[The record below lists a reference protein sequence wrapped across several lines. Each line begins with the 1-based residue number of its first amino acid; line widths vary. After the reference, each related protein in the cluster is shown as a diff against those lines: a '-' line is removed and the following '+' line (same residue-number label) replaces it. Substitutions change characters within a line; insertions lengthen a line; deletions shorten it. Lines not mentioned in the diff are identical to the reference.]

1 MLKFKTLYK
10 DNTMC
15 FYKLFPTLVLSAN
28 LALAYDTTIIYNGNK
43 PIFQLDFYSKGE
55 KLYFWLETQTSSYA
69 LSKEQKNE
77 IIRAAQFWAN
87 IIGENAKNLN
97 PIPIGVNT
105 MEIENASALSYEVF
119 NNPIFNRVLQGES
132 IDAIRKELEDEDIP
146 LKYSQYLGHIS
157 MGRLDWYIAP
167 HPSTLP
173 QNGNQFDTFS
183 TFTHEL
189 FHALGLLSAKNIENN
204 QVFIH
209 LNNFGDH
216 LYDSNGVKAE
226 QDTRV
231 VKTQDEVDEALS
243 KGEKVFLIDPNRANQ
258 TDSLSNANGHTY
270 FIGENVLEVI
280 KNAKLGYDGIN
291 GIPINGWEGDILD
304 VSHVEL
310 DNSLM
315 SHQNW
320 RNYLFYMEA
329 ELALLQD
336 LGYEFDRK
344 LYYGDSIYESDL
356 KDWQSNH
363 GYFARKDGEWLE
375 GVYNPT
381 EYGVGLHIYGKNNTV
396 TQNHDILSSGVAA
409 SGIRIDGTNNKLTI
423 SNGIKVHTLGDYSNA
438 LLIAYGKEHIIHQN
452 GELKATGKDGIAIN
466 INFGD
471 NMLGNSNEYRGSYM
485 FSGND
490 YDLEHPDDMKDM
502 LDFYNLNGALVDTL
516 NLSSTSSNIG
526 SLASIY
532 IADNA
537 YVKTINIAKNAN
549 IEGNIISNWNPN
561 DDKLL
566 DEYKNQFFTELNF
579 GNTLSVANFSL
590 NTPNNAWNVKANIVG
605 YDSFKMNVNEDL
617 NLQGSAFVYD
627 LNNKANFT
635 LLSKNLQ
642 NSILYI
648 KNNFMQNSNASLSVS
663 LNGNGKANVYVGNNA
678 NLGGNLNFHIGK
690 DYYKSGTLTLDKS
703 NIIQANG
710 TINGSFS
717 NINYDSSLNTSSH
730 TLDFSYDSTKQELQI
745 QRDYRPFAK
754 TDTDISLANALNA
767 LSIQGNKEDISLL
780 FSELDFLQDKKQ
792 ISKALNNLN
801 ANAYLDSA
809 KISLDF
815 QEKLNKEVLSDIRKE
830 YSNEWQSFVTPFGS
844 YQSSKTNGDFN
855 SYKGYEGGVKAKALK
870 GFDNFNL
877 GFNLVLNTS
886 DMDIKDT
893 LANTK
898 TTGVY
903 GNIFS
908 KYDLENFYLLGS
920 FRMGYERT
928 KLNRNVNIAAFNSS
942 YDSKFSS
949 YLTSEIIGIGKNFN
963 HYGVSYGPLVYVEHS
978 FLYHPNINETKQNS
992 TALNINSKNFN
1003 ALNSFIGFNLNYE
1016 KSIDDESIMNF
1027 SFLGGW
1033 NHYFLDSLK
1042 NNAHFKGA
1050 SLNKFYAQNKLNAK
1064 DSLYLQGGIDLT
1076 YKQSFFTRL
1085 LFSSDIKDNIDFSTQ
1100 LEIGMKF

>member
-1 MLKFKTLYK
+1 MF
-10 DNTMC
+10 
-15 FYKLFPTLVLSAN
+15 
-28 LALAYDTTIIYNGNK
+28 
-43 PIFQLDFYSKGE
+43 
-55 KLYFWLETQTSSYA
+55 
-69 LSKEQKNE
+69 
-77 IIRAAQFWAN
+77 
-87 IIGENAKNLN
+87 LN
-97 PIPIGVNT
+97 
-105 MEIENASALSYEVF
+105 S
-119 NNPIFNRVLQGES
+119 
-132 IDAIRKELEDEDIP
+132 
-146 LKYSQYLGHIS
+146 
-157 MGRLDWYIAP
+157 
-167 HPSTLP
+167 
-173 QNGNQFDTFS
+173 FS
-183 TFTHEL
+183 
-189 FHALGLLSAKNIENN
+189 N
-204 QVFIH
+204 
-209 LNNFGDH
+209 H
-216 LYDSNGVKAE
+216 LYDNNGVKFE
-226 QDTRV
+226 QGMRV

-243 KGEKVFLIDPNRANQ
+243 KGEKVFLIDPNIGNQ
-258 TDSLSNANGHTY
+258 TGSLSTAWGHTY

-291 GIPINGWEGDILD
+291 GIPINGWEGDDLD

-315 SHQNW
+315 SHQSW

-423 SNGIKVHTLGDYSNA
+423 SNGVKVHTLGDYSNA

-471 NMLGNSNEYRGSYM
+471 NTLGNSEEYRGSYM
-485 FSGND
+485 LEMSYKPND
-490 YDLEHPDDMKDM
+490 IKHM
-502 LDFYNLNGALVDTL
+502 LGFYNLNGALVDTL
-516 NLSSTSSNIG
+516 NLSSTSSTIG

-549 IEGNIISNWNPN
+549 IKGDIISNWNPN
-561 DDKLL
+561 NDKLLL

-579 GNTLSVANFSL
+579 GNASSVANFSL
-590 NTPNNAWNVKANIVG
+590 NTPNNAWSVKANIVG

-678 NLGGNLNFHIGK
+678 NLGGNLNFYIGK

-717 NINYDSSLNTSSH
+717 NINYDSSLNTPSY

-745 QRDYRPFAK
+745 QRDYQPFAK
-754 TDTDISLANALNA
+754 KDADISLANALNA

-815 QEKLNKEVLSDIRKE
+815 QEKLNKELLDELHQKYE
-830 YSNEWQSFVTPFGS
+830 KDWQSSISTFGD
-844 YQSSKTNGDFN
+844 YQNLKANGDFN
-855 SYKGYEGGVKAKALK
+855 SYKGYNTGLK
-870 GFDNFNL
+870 FKTTKNFNHLNFSFNAILNNNNFDIDDNF
-877 GFNLVLNTS
+877 
-886 DMDIKDT
+886 
-893 LANTK
+893 ANTK
-898 TTGVY
+898 TKGAY
-903 GNIFS
+903 AGIFA
-908 KYDLENFYLLGS
+908 KYSLEDFYLFLGLRGG
-920 FRMGYERT
+920 FEHT
-928 KLNRNVNIAAFNSS
+928 KLNRTLSIGSFNANYNSKFNS
-942 YDSKFSS
+942 
-949 YLTSEIIGIGKNFN
+949 YLSSEILGFGKSFNYENFN
-963 HYGVSYGPLVYVEHS
+963 FGPLVYLEHN
-978 FLYHPNINETKQNS
+978 FLHRQNFNEENTSS
-992 TALNINSKNFN
+992 TALQLDSKNFN
-1003 ALNSFIGFNLNYE
+1003 MLNSFIGLDINYTQNLNANTL
-1016 KSIDDESIMNF
+1016 MNLA
-1027 SFLGGW
+1027 FLGGYS
-1033 NHYFLDSLK
+1033 HAFLDSLK
-1042 NNAHFKGA
+1042 NNANFKGA
-1050 SLNKFYAQNKLNAK
+1050 SANSFYAKSNLNTK
-1064 DSLYLQGGIDLT
+1064 DSLYLQG
-1076 YKQSFFTRL
+1076 
-1085 LFSSDIKDNIDFSTQ
+1085 
-1100 LEIGMKF
+1100 EIGFNFRDFFFSKLQLSSNIHKDTDFKGRIEMGIKF